1 MQWKI
6 ITVGKPVFPWA
17 RAALEEYL
25 GRLQRVAKVEH
36 FVIKDGPLAQVETQI
51 QAASED
57 SARIVLDERGRQLRS
72 TEFASW
78 IQHQDNQARKRATL
92 IIGGASGHSAAL
104 RKSADEV
111 WSLSSFTLQHEIAL
125 IVVAEQLYRAYS
137 ILKNEP
143 YHRE

>member
-17 RAALEEYL
+17 RAAADEYF
-25 GRLQRVAKVEH
+25 GRLQRLAKVEH
-36 FVIKDGPLAQVETQI
+36 VIIKDGPLDHVETQI
-51 QAASED
+51 RSAAAEGL
-57 SARIVLDERGRQLRS
+57 RIMLDERGKELRS
-72 TEFASW
+72 VDFASW
-78 IQHQDNQARKRATL
+78 IQQQDNQARKRASL

-104 RKSADEV
+104 RSWADEI
-111 WSLSSFTLQHEIAL
+111 WTLSSFTLQHEIAL
-125 IVVAEQLYRAYS
+125 IVMAEQLYRAYS